1 MINRWLIK
9 FLGRKSFY
17 IKKCFA
23 NKKDHPRIN
32 EMVKSVKIEAE
43 ELLTVKKGLDYTFFI
58 V

>member
-17 IKKCFA
+17 IKKCIA
-23 NKKDHPRIN
+23 NKKDDPRIN

-43 ELLTVKKGLDYTFFI
+43 ELLTVKR